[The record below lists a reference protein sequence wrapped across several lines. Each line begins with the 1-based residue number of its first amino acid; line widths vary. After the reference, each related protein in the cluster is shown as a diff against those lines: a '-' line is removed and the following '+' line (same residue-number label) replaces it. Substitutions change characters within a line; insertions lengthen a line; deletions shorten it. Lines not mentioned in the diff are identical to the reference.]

1 MAYTS
6 KYSGAEIDQRLLQ
19 NYYDDLVAAG
29 YSGTKA
35 EYLSAIRSLLQFDKA
50 NISAGN
56 VKYRDDKS
64 NTNTTV
70 QAKLDEIVNK
80 VIEIASTVST
90 TPQAGTLNKNKL
102 RTRADV
108 ATMAAQD
115 MSGKSFSR
123 YYLKK
128 RDLPSCGILD
138 LSHPRGGGENGTE
151 PVPDSYLV
159 TYNTVAEAIKAVPSQ
174 YRRGGLEIKFVLRGS
189 DTYKFMRLVKA
200 HWSINQNYWKKC

>member
-29 YSGTKA
+29 YTGTKD

-56 VKYRDDKS
+56 VKYVDDS
-64 NTNTTV
+64 GNTTV
-70 QAKLDEIVNK
+70 QAKLNEIVGK

-90 TPQAGTLNKNKL
+90 TPKVIDLK
-102 RTRADV
+102 TRADV
-108 ATMAAQD
+108 ATMASQD
-115 MSGKSFSR
+115 LSGKSIST

-128 RDLPSCGILD
+128 KDLPNCGVLD
-138 LSHPRGGGENGTE
+138 LSHPRGHTE
-151 PVPDSYLV
+151 AGMEPRPDRLIV
-159 TYNTVAEAIKAVPSQ
+159 TYDTFAEALRAVPSQ
-174 YRRGGLEIKFVLRGS
+174 YRRGGLEIKFVLKGS
-189 DTYKFMRLVKA
+189 DTYRFMRLVKA
-200 HWSINQNYWKKC
+200 HWSTDKKYWEKC

>member
-29 YSGTKA
+29 YTGTKE

-50 NISAGN
+50 NIAASN
-56 VKYRDDKS
+56 VKYVDDQVNS
-64 NTNTTV
+64 NTTV
-70 QAKLDEIVNK
+70 QAKLDEIIGK

-90 TPQAGTLNKNKL
+90 TPKVINLK
-102 RTRADV
+102 TRADV

-115 MSGKSFSR
+115 LSGKSIST

-128 RDLPSCGILD
+128 KDLPNCGVLD
-138 LSHPRGGGENGTE
+138 LSHPRGHTE
-151 PVPDSYLV
+151 AGMEPRPDNLIV
-159 TYNTVAEAIKAVPSQ
+159 TYNTFAEALKAVPSQ

-189 DTYKFMRLVKA
+189 DTYRFMRLVKA
-200 HWSINQNYWKKC
+200 HWSMDQKYWKNC

>member
-50 NISAGN
+50 NISASN
-56 VKYRDDKS
+56 VKYLDDKVPG
-64 NTNTTV
+64 NTTV

-90 TPQAGTLNKNKL
+90 TPKAGTLNKNTL
-102 RTRADV
+102 RIRADV
-108 ATMAAQD
+108 ATRAAQD

-138 LSHPRGGGENGTE
+138 LSHPRGGSENGTE
-151 PVPDSYLV
+151 PVPDSLLV
-159 TYNTVAEAIKAVPSQ
+159 TYDTVAEAIKAVPSQ
-174 YRRGGLEIKFVLRGS
+174 YRRGGLEIKFVLKGS

>member
-35 EYLSAIRSLLQFDKA
+35 EYLSAILSLLQFDKA
-50 NISAGN
+50 NISARN
-56 VKYRDDKS
+56 VKNMDDKVHG
-64 NTNTTV
+64 NTTV

-90 TPQAGTLNKNKL
+90 TPQAGTLNKNTI

-115 MSGKSFSR
+115 MSGKSFS
-123 YYLKK
+123 K
-128 RDLPSCGILD
+128 
-138 LSHPRGGGENGTE
+138 
-151 PVPDSYLV
+151 
-159 TYNTVAEAIKAVPSQ
+159 
-174 YRRGGLEIKFVLRGS
+174 
-189 DTYKFMRLVKA
+189 
-200 HWSINQNYWKKC
+200 